1 MSDLDLVAYINEE
14 NKRRKRRRIVLTKLY
29 FESFLLG
36 IAYLSTQRAP
46 RDLGSFSDDEEKKH
60 SSEVFAKRIV

>member
-1 MSDLDLVAYINEE
+1 MSELDLVACINEE
-14 NKRRKRRRIVLTKLY
+14 NNRRKRKRILLMEKY

-46 RDLGSFSDDEEKKH
+46 RDLGSFSDDEHK
-60 SSEVFAKRIV
+60 VL